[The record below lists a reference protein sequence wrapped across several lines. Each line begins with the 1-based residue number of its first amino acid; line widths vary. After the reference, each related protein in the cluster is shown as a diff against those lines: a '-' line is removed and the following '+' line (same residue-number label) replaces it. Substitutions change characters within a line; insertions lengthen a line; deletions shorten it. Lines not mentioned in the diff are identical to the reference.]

1 MSPASSNPHWPAWKG
16 RSASSTCKA
25 QHSNAPQSIMLELY
39 KKMNTQTRKELKETR
54 LVWDEIGTGE
64 VRRREKCVTTLKVST
79 YYTILRQTAAKQDWL
94 FFINR
99 KYKDHIVREN
109 SISPR
114 VAELVMCMTKRYK
127 LNIVQEYAPTNSYPE
142 EHIIRL

>member
-1 MSPASSNPHWPAWKG
+1 
-16 RSASSTCKA
+16 
-25 QHSNAPQSIMLELY
+25 MLELY

-64 VRRREKCVTTLKVST
+64 VRRREKCVTTLKSEHLLYHST
-79 YYTILRQTAAKQDWL
+79 TNSGQAGLA